1 MTMSSKKNEET
12 LREELGA
19 FGLSETEINTYL
31 ALLSHGE
38 ATTNTVSQDAD
49 VTQRAVYGIA
59 ERLENRGLVRVNDHA
74 SPTTI
79 RALPPEEA
87 MANLSERLELI
98 TPLLQERFNETQP
111 RTPRVK
117 MMKTRET
124 VLKHIRSAI
133 SQAEHEVV
141 LAIPEQ
147 IYPEVRSELRA
158 AVSRNVL
165 VLLLLGDI
173 EDFEGDAN
181 RFAGSA
187 DVVHFWSESVPV
199 LYTVDDR
206 LAMIGSAEVVS
217 GTHNDEDAVEVSQS
231 RLTGT
236 VLSTYL
242 GTYWPASTE
251 SYVTDPYPL
260 PRTFD
265 WFRQAALHAALH
277 HSNGT
282 DLWAEV
288 ETSTGRAI
296 SGPVSR
302 IRQAL
307 VEPAT
312 NDFSVETSLTIQTD
326 KGEVRIGGP
335 DSFIEEYEAR
345 SITLKVNS

>member
-1 MTMSSKKNEET
+1 MTRPSKENEET
-12 LREELGA
+12 LRKELET
-19 FGLSETEINTYL
+19 FGLSETEINTYF

-59 ERLENRGLVRVNDHA
+59 ERLENRGFVRVNDHA

-79 RALPPEEA
+79 RALPPEKA
-87 MANLSERLELI
+87 MANLSERLKSI

-111 RTPRVK
+111 QTPEVK

-133 SQAEHEVV
+133 SQAEHEVI
-141 LAIPEQ
+141 LAIPEHV
-147 IYPEVRSELRA
+147 YLEVQSELQA
-158 AVSRNVL
+158 AVSRDVL
-165 VLLLLGDI
+165 VLLLLGDL
-173 EDFEGDAN
+173 DVPEGDGS

-187 DVVHFWSESVPV
+187 DVVHFWDESVPV
-199 LYTVDDR
+199 LYTVDDQ
-206 LAMIGSAEVVS
+206 LAMIGSAAVVS
-217 GTHNDEDAVEVSQS
+217 GTHNDEDAVEVSNS

-251 SYVTDPYPL
+251 LYVTDPCSL

-265 WFRQAALHAALH
+265 WFRQAVLHAMLH
-277 HSNGT
+277 HINGT
-282 DLWAEV
+282 DLWATI
-288 ETSTGRAI
+288 ETSTGREI
-296 SGPVSR
+296 SGPITN

-326 KGEVRIGGP
+326 NREIRIGGP
-335 DSFIEEYEAR
+335 DSFIEEYEAQ
-345 SITLKVNS
+345 SVTLKSDP